1 MGVAVLPWFFCGSCL
16 SGMLALASC
25 FCAEVLEVTL
35 TELRYIVAVAR
46 ERHFGRAAT
55 SCFVSQPTLSVA
67 VKKLEDELGV
77 ALFERSAGDVS
88 LTFVGEQIVAQA
100 QRVLEEAQLVK
111 QLAQQ
116 GKDPLAG
123 TLRLG
128 AIYTISPY
136 LLPWLIPQLRHSAP
150 QMQVLLEEN
159 YTSRLAEMLK
169 QGEIDLAV
177 LAEPFSEPG
186 IVTQA
191 VYEEDFVVAAP
202 KGHPWAAYTEIESE
216 LLSRENVLLL
226 SPGNCFRD
234 QVLQSCPDL
243 NRESLPAGGLQR
255 TLQGSSL
262 TTIRHMVMGGIGVT
276 VLPASSVTKADE
288 QMLEIRPFASPAPNR
303 RVILAWRRNYPR
315 LAAVRAVHQ
324 AIQQSGMPAVHM
336 LLD

>member
-1 MGVAVLPWFFCGSCL
+1 M
-16 SGMLALASC
+16 
-25 FCAEVLEVTL
+25 TL

-77 ALFERSAGDVS
+77 ALFERAAGDVT
-88 LTFVGEQIVAQA
+88 LTPVGEQIVAQA
-100 QRVLEEAQLVK
+100 QRVLEEAQVVK

-128 AIYTISPY
+128 AIYTINPY
-136 LLPWLIPQLRHSAP
+136 LLPWLIPQLRLRAP

-159 YTSRLAEMLK
+159 YTVRLAEMLK
-169 QGEIDLAV
+169 QGEIDIAV
-177 LAEPFSEPG
+177 LAEPFSENG
-186 IVTQA
+186 IATCP
-191 VYEEDFVVAAP
+191 VYDEDFVVATP
-202 KGHPWAAYTEIESE
+202 KGHPWASYERIAPDM
-216 LLSRENVLLL
+216 LSHENVLLL

-243 NRESLPAGGLQR
+243 NRESLPPGSLQR

-262 TTIRHMVMGGIGVT
+262 TTIRHMVMGGIGIT
-276 VLPASSVTKADE
+276 VLPATSISAADE
-288 QMLEIRPFASPAPNR
+288 QSLVIRPFTEPAPTR
-303 RVILAWRRNYPR
+303 RVILAWRRNFPR
-315 LAAVRAVHQ
+315 AAAVEAVRQ
-324 AIQQSGMPAVHM
+324 AILNSGMPAASFIET
-336 LLD
+336 

>member
-1 MGVAVLPWFFCGSCL
+1 M
-16 SGMLALASC
+16 
-25 FCAEVLEVTL
+25 TL

-46 ERHFGRAAT
+46 ERHFGRAAN

-77 ALFERSAGDVS
+77 AIFERAAGEVS
-88 LTFVGEQIVAQA
+88 LTPIGEQIVSQA
-100 QRVLEEAQLVK
+100 QRVLEEAQLVT

-136 LLPWLIPQLRHSAP
+136 LLPWLIPALRSLAP

-159 YTSRLAEMLK
+159 YTARLSEMLK
-169 QGEIDLAV
+169 QGEIDVAI
-177 LAEPFSEPG
+177 LAEPFAESG
-186 IVTQA
+186 IATHEL
-191 VYEEDFVVAAP
+191 YDEDFVVATP
-202 KGHPWAAYTEIESE
+202 KGHPWAEQEAIDAAQLSE
-216 LLSRENVLLL
+216 ENVLLL

-243 NRESLPAGGLQR
+243 NRESLPPGSLQR
-255 TLQGSSL
+255 TLQGTSL

-276 VLPASSVTKADE
+276 VLPATSVTQADE
-288 QMLEIRPFASPAPNR
+288 QMLVIRPFVPPAPTR
-303 RVILAWRRNYPR
+303 RVILAWRRNFPR
-315 LAAVRAVHQ
+315 LAAIEAVRQAVLNC
-324 AIQQSGMPAVHM
+324 GMPAARFIESEPLVEA
-336 LLD
+336 

>member
-1 MGVAVLPWFFCGSCL
+1 M
-16 SGMLALASC
+16 
-25 FCAEVLEVTL
+25 TL

-46 ERHFGRAAT
+46 ERHFGRAAA

-77 ALFERSAGDVS
+77 ALFERSAGEVA
-88 LTFVGEQIVAQA
+88 LTPVGEQVVAQA
-100 QRVLEEAQLVK
+100 QRVLEEAQQVK

-128 AIYTISPY
+128 AIFTISPY
-136 LLPWLIPQLRHSAP
+136 LLPWLIPQLRQRAP
-150 QMQVLLEEN
+150 QMHVLLEEN
-159 YTSRLAEMLK
+159 YTARLAEMLK
-169 QGEIDLAV
+169 QGQIDLAV

-186 IVTQA
+186 LQTLA
-191 VYEEDFVVAAP
+191 VYDEDFVVAAP
-202 KGHPWAAYTEIESE
+202 KGHAWAASE
-216 LLSRENVLLL
+216 RIDAEQLSQENVLLL

-243 NRESLPAGGLQR
+243 NRESHSLGGLQR
-255 TLQGSSL
+255 TLQGTSL

-288 QMLEIRPFASPAPNR
+288 QMLEIRPFVEPVPSR
-303 RVILAWRRNYPR
+303 RVILAWRRNFPR
-315 LAAVRAVHQ
+315 LAAIETVRC
-324 AIQQSGMPAVHM
+324 AILQSGMPSVRM
-336 LLD
+336 LDSGSIQA

>member
-1 MGVAVLPWFFCGSCL
+1 M
-16 SGMLALASC
+16 
-25 FCAEVLEVTL
+25 TL

-46 ERHFGRAAT
+46 ERHFGRAAN

-77 ALFERSAGDVS
+77 AIFERAAGEVS
-88 LTFVGEQIVAQA
+88 LTPIGEQIVSQA
-100 QRVLEEAQLVK
+100 QRVLEEALLVK

-136 LLPWLIPQLRHSAP
+136 LLPWLIPALRAIAP

-159 YTSRLAEMLK
+159 YTARLAEMLK
-169 QGEIDLAV
+169 QGEIDVAV
-177 LAEPFSEPG
+177 LAEPFAESG
-186 IVTQA
+186 IATHEL
-191 VYEEDFVVAAP
+191 YDEDFVVATP
-202 KGHPWAAYTEIESE
+202 NGHPWAALKEIDAAQLAE
-216 LLSRENVLLL
+216 ENVLLL

-243 NRESLPAGGLQR
+243 NRESLPPGSLQR

-276 VLPASSVTKADE
+276 VLPATSVTQADE
-288 QMLEIRPFASPAPNR
+288 QMLVIRPFVSPVPTR
-303 RVILAWRRNYPR
+303 RVILAWRRNFPR
-315 LAAVRAVHQ
+315 LAAIEAVRQAVLNC
-324 AIQQSGMPAVHM
+324 AMPAARFIQGEP
-336 LLD
+336 LLVE